1 MLKSSVCGELWVVGY
16 VMWARMPS
24 CISPAAIPPMAMA
37 AWVDP
42 VFLSPMNQWFVF
54 FFGDYDKLVPVSYV
68 GFFITAPYLQ
78 VWMISL

>member
-1 MLKSSVCGELWVVGY
+1 MLKSSVWGELWVVGY
-16 VMWARMPS
+16 VMWARLPS

-42 VFLSPMNQWFVF
+42 CLPVTHELMGL
-54 FFGDYDKLVPVSYV
+54 FFGDYDKLAPGSYV
-68 GFFITAPYLQ
+68 GFFITAPHLQ